1 MNIEQGNDQ
10 QEGAKLDDTKNE
22 TEKTRQ
28 SRGLKFALPRELE
41 EAFSDAMNELK
52 RRGSKASQD
61 ELIAPLFK
69 TMTIDW
75 LSERVEALTPTD
87 YYFEALKEF
96 PDARER
102 LLEAARRAYIQ
113 EKLGGLPKKAKR
125 AKEPSLNEATTL

>member
-10 QEGAKLDDTKNE
+10 QEGTKLDDTKNE

-28 SRGLKFALPRELE
+28 SRGLKFALPKELE

-113 EKLGGLPKKAKR
+113 EKLGGSSKKTKR